1 MRGFDPL
8 SNTIL
13 QILKNLD
20 KKLILIMAI
29 TQFLLIVFPL
39 AGF

>member
-29 TQFLLIVFPL
+29 TQFLPIVFPL
-39 AGF
+39 AVF